1 MAAQRVSKKLEVR
14 TAGKKDLSRPQSLTR
29 AAAYI
34 LFQVIR
40 IQIFFLLLFFFSTH
54 QQIYQQI
61 CFTTQC
67 WNQIFFN
74 YVSYEVFVWG
84 VCLLL
89 LEIWVCTAGSD
100 FAHSRSYFNI
110 FLWKNIMAWMI
121 DIMSELKTAPIGI
134 MLKLNNWFHC
144 VCVCASKI
152 GRVLQKQ
159 NKSQRRSPKANA

>member
-1 MAAQRVSKKLEVR
+1 MADQRVSKKLEVR
-14 TAGKKDLSRPQSLTR
+14 TAGKKDLSRPQSLTP

-34 LFQVIR
+34 LFQVIGSGFS
-40 IQIFFLLLFFFSTH
+40 FFFFFFFSTH

-100 FAHSRSYFNI
+100 FAHSRSYLNI

-121 DIMSELKTAPIGI
+121 DIMSEIKTAPIGI
-134 MLKLNNWFHC
+134 MLKISLC
-144 VCVCASKI
+144 VCLC
-152 GRVLQKQ
+152 KQ
-159 NKSQRRSPKANA
+159 NRKGITETK